1 MQAHKFCDGDINK
14 FYLMLRKRV
23 CPYEYMHF
31 KASNLNGWSLSQKL
45 PVNNFEWQNN
55 ISKFDED
62 FVISNSQNGDK
73 GCILEVDVEC
83 SKELHDVHYDL
94 PYLSERMKSNTKS
107 FERTLKE
114 ALNHGLVFKK
124 LYRVIKFDQDAWLKW
139 YIDMK
144 TELRKK
150 AKSDFEKK
158 NFSS

>member
-1 MQAHKFCDGDINK
+1 MKCLNFHKKWRISLIKTFKNDLQAHKFCDGDINK

-62 FVISNSQNGDK
+62 FVISNSQNSDK

-107 FERTLKE
+107 FERSIKSWIGFQKTL
-114 ALNHGLVFKK
+114 
-124 LYRVIKFDQDAWLKW
+124 
-139 YIDMK
+139 
-144 TELRKK
+144 
-150 AKSDFEKK
+150 
-158 NFSS
+158 